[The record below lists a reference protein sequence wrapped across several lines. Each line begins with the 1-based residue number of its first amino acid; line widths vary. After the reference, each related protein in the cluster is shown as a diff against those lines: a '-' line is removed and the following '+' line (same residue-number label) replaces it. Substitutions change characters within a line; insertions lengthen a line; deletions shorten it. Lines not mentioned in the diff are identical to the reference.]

1 MPWRVG
7 VNADVHTLTGAY
19 VLDALSPQE
28 REAFEEHL
36 AECEACAREVQEL
49 RATAAQLGLAVAV
62 PVPPGMKDE
71 VMRRITTVR
80 QVEPVRR
87 AEPVRQVEP
96 PSAPALA
103 PAPGPQA
110 PPGVPRPRRQGRLPR
125 MVLAACVA
133 VAAAF
138 GGIGVWQYQEAEQAR
153 REARQSTRQADEV
166 AAVLTAPDATSVS
179 QPLGDGARGTVVVSR
194 AMGKAA
200 FFAAG
205 LPTLSGGRVYQLWYD
220 DAGAVRSAGLVPAGA
235 ETETVLAGPVGSAT
249 GMAISV
255 EPAGGSA
262 QPTTEPLAQFSF
274 AQPG

>member
-19 VLDALSPQE
+19 ALDALSPQE

-36 AECEACAREVQEL
+36 AECEACAREVREL
-49 RATAAQLGLAVAV
+49 RATAAQLGLASAV

-87 AEPVRQVEP
+87 AEA
-96 PSAPALA
+96 PSAPAPA
-103 PAPGPQA
+103 PPPGPQA
-110 PPGVPRPRRQGRLPR
+110 PPAVPRPRRQGRLPR

-153 REARQSTRQADEV
+153 QEARQSTRQADEV

-249 GMAISV
+249 GMAITV

-262 QPTTEPLAQFSF
+262 QPTTEPLARFSF
-274 AQPG
+274 AQQG